1 VPVEATAP
9 SVSRPVARRLV
20 DELPATIPE
29 TPTPETPAP
38 ETPAPSPARTFER
51 VITCLIVF
59 GPLLAVVLAVLH
71 FWGHGV
77 SARDLVLAVVLY
89 FVAGHGVTVGFHR
102 LFAHRSFKARRPLKI
117 ALAVAGSMAFEGAVI
132 GWVANHRLH
141 HTFADRPGDPHSPAL
156 HGSGATGR
164 LRGLWHAHMGW
175 FFGPPTMAESR
186 YAPDL
191 MTDAD
196 LRVVSRLFPLW
207 CVVSLA
213 LPFGIGWVWGG
224 GLAAAGTAL
233 LWAGG
238 VRICVLHHV
247 TWSINSVCHA
257 FGRRPFVTRDQS
269 TNVGALAVV
278 SMGESWH
285 NAHHAFPALARHGVD
300 RGQRDSSAAL
310 IRAFERVGWAQ
321 DARWPDA
328 ARLDERRTPSGPA

>member
-1 VPVEATAP
+1 VSVEATAV
-9 SVSRPVARRLV
+9 SVRERPGARPHV
-20 DELPATIPE
+20 DAASPIPPAP
-29 TPTPETPAP
+29 PTPA
-38 ETPAPSPARTFER
+38 SPRAIER
-51 VITCLIVF
+51 AITCLIVF
-59 GPLLAVVLAVLH
+59 GPLLAVVLAVLL

-77 SARDLVLAVVLY
+77 SARDLVLAVVFY
-89 FVAGHGVTVGFHR
+89 AIAGHGVTIGFHR

-156 HGSGATGR
+156 HGSGVAAR
-164 LRGLWHAHMGW
+164 WRGMWHAHMGW
-175 FFGPPTMAESR
+175 FFRPPVMAESR

-191 MTDAD
+191 IADGD
-196 LRVVSRLFPLW
+196 LRIVSRLFPLW
-207 CVVSLA
+207 CVLSLA
-213 LPFGIGWVWGG
+213 LPFSVGWAWGG

-257 FGRRPFVTRDQS
+257 FGRRPFTTRDKS
-269 TNVGALAVV
+269 TNVAALAVV

-310 IRAFERVGWAQ
+310 IRVFERVGWAQ
-321 DARWPDA
+321 DARWPDV

>member
-1 VPVEATAP
+1 V
-9 SVSRPVARRLV
+9 
-20 DELPATIPE
+20 
-29 TPTPETPAP
+29 
-38 ETPAPSPARTFER
+38 
-51 VITCLIVF
+51 TCLIVF
-59 GPLLAVVLAVLH
+59 GPLAAVVLAVLH

-77 SARDLVLAVVLY
+77 SGRDLILAVVLY
-89 FVAGHGVTVGFHR
+89 AVVGHGVTVGFHR

-156 HGSGATGR
+156 HGSGMTAR
-164 LRGLWHAHMGW
+164 WVGLWHAHMGW
-175 FFGPPTMAESR
+175 FFRPPATAESR

-191 MTDAD
+191 LADGD
-196 LRVVSRLFPLW
+196 LRTVSRLFPLW
-207 CVVSLA
+207 CVLSLA
-213 LPFGIGWVWGG
+213 LPFGVGWAWGG
-224 GLAAAGTAL
+224 GLGAAGTAL

-257 FGRRPFVTRDQS
+257 FGRRPFTTRDQS
-269 TNVGALAVV
+269 TNVGALAIV

-310 IRAFERVGWAQ
+310 IRGFERVGWAQ
-321 DARWPDA
+321 DARWPDV

>member
-1 VPVEATAP
+1 MPSGLTVPVEATAL
-9 SVSRPVARRLV
+9 SVSERPVARRFV
-20 DELPATIPE
+20 DEAPAASPL
-29 TPTPETPAP
+29 TPP
-38 ETPAPSPARTFER
+38 TPAPSPQRSFER
-51 VITCLIVF
+51 AITCLIVF
-59 GPLLAVVLAVLH
+59 GPLLAVILAV
-71 FWGHGV
+71 
-77 SARDLVLAVVLY
+77 ALY
-89 FVAGHGVTVGFHR
+89 AISGHGVTIGFHR

-156 HGSGATGR
+156 HGSGVIAR
-164 LRGLWHAHMGW
+164 LRGLGHAHMGW
-175 FFGPPTMAESR
+175 FFGPPAMAESR

-191 MTDAD
+191 LADRD
-196 LRVVSRLFPLW
+196 LRIISRLFPLW

-213 LPFGIGWVWGG
+213 LPFGLGWAWGG
-224 GLAAAGTAL
+224 GLASAGTAL

-257 FGRRPFVTRDQS
+257 FGRRPFATRDQS
-269 TNVGALAVV
+269 TNVAALAVV

-300 RGQRDSSAAL
+300 RGQHDSSAAL
-310 IRAFERVGWAQ
+310 IRLFERVGWAQ
-321 DARWPDA
+321 DARWPDV

>member
-1 VPVEATAP
+1 VPVRERPAARRFTAEPPTAP
-9 SVSRPVARRLV
+9 
-20 DELPATIPE
+20 LP
-29 TPTPETPAP
+29 PTS
-38 ETPAPSPARTFER
+38 PSPRALER
-51 VITCLIVF
+51 AITCLIVF
-59 GPLLAVVLAVLH
+59 GPLLAVALAVLH

-77 SARDLVLAVVLY
+77 GARDVALAVVLY
-89 FVAGHGVTVGFHR
+89 AVTGHGVTVGFHR

-141 HTFADRPGDPHSPAL
+141 HTFADRPGDPHSPVAE
-156 HGSGATGR
+156 GSGVAAR
-164 LRGLWHAHMGW
+164 WRGLWHAHMGW
-175 FFGPPTMAESR
+175 FFRPPAMAETR

-191 MTDAD
+191 MADRD

-213 LPFGIGWVWGG
+213 LPFAIGWAWGG
-224 GLAAAGTAL
+224 GLASAATAL

-238 VRICVLHHV
+238 VRVCVLHHV

-269 TNVGALAVV
+269 TNVAALAVV

-310 IRAFERVGWAQ
+310 IRAFERVGWAR
-321 DARWPDA
+321 DARWPDVT
-328 ARLDERRTPSGPA
+328 RLDERRAPSGPV